1 MTDHKALTITRHLQ
15 CPLTPAEKFE
25 KHEQLVQTLNDLER
39 LEENF
44 AMLKEQHKANVKSR
58 QCSIKELSHD
68 LGAGFVMRPIACEQV
83 PDLPTNR
90 MLTKRLDT
98 GEQIDER
105 ALTVDELKRA
115 AQGKTV

>member
-1 MTDHKALTITRHLQ
+1 MTDHKSLTITRHLQ
-15 CPLTPAEKFE
+15 CPMTPAEKSE
-25 KHEQLVQTLNDLER
+25 KHEQLVRTLNDLER
-39 LEENF
+39 IEEHF
-44 AMLKEQHKANVKSR
+44 AGIREQHKANVKSR
-58 QCSIKELSHD
+58 QVTIKELTHD

-90 MLTKRLDT
+90 MLTKRMDT

-105 ALTVDELKRA
+105 ALTVDELKRL